1 MTRIV
6 AGSAKG
12 RILKVPA
19 KGTRPTSE
27 RVREALFSRLEHLGY
42 VEDCEV
48 LDLYAGSGAL
58 GLEAASRG
66 ATYVECVESSRQ
78 AAALIKQN
86 VRELGLAVVVAN
98 AKVQTWLAGPPNR
111 RFDLVVV
118 DPPYD
123 LSEAELAAN
132 LEALMPHLASDA
144 LVVVERSVRSPEPT
158 WPPGLERDDERRW
171 GDTRTWS
178 AVVAE
183 SLHKQER

>member
-1 MTRIV
+1 M
-6 AGSAKG
+6 
-12 RILKVPA
+12 
-19 KGTRPTSE
+19 
-27 RVREALFSRLEHLGY
+27 
-42 VEDCEV
+42 
-48 LDLYAGSGAL
+48 
-58 GLEAASRG
+58 
-66 ATYVECVESSRQ
+66 ESSRQ

-123 LSEAELAAN
+123 LSEDELAAN
-132 LEALMPHLASDA
+132 LEALMPHLAGDA

-158 WPPGLERDDERRW
+158 WPSGLKRNDERRW
-171 GDTRTWS
+171 GDTRAWS

-183 SLHKQER
+183 IQQEKRDS